1 MNGKTF
7 FIVGVILLAV
17 FLSGVLIGA
26 TIATKAQK
34 EIDRQRIEAMTEQNL
49 RVLERAENLE
59 TALRNA
65 LGINVTTAIPIA
77 RPGTGD

>member
-26 TIATKAQK
+26 TIAAKAQRD
-34 EIDRQRIEAMTEQNL
+34 IDNRKIEAMTEQNL
-49 RVLERAENLE
+49 RVLDRVENLNAVIE
-59 TALRNA
+59 NMLGLRRTKD
-65 LGINVTTAIPIA
+65 IVIA
-77 RPGTGD
+77 RPGTED